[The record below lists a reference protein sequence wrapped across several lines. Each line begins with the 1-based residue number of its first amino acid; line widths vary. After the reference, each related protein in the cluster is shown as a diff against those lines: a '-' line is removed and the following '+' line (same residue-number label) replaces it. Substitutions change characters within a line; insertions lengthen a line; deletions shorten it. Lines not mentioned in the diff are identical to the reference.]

1 LLGNVFEMRFT
12 ENKNTRGFYKA
23 KKRGF
28 EFTISSSGNAYYVV
42 AVGQKKDIR
51 LNTLWI
57 KLTFETFEKAEEF
70 CEKFDWKQHPCIG
83 DDVNVA

>member
-1 LLGNVFEMRFT
+1 MRFT
-12 ENKNTRGFYKA
+12 EDREARGFYKG

-42 AVGQKKDIR
+42 AICQEKDIR

-70 CEKFDWKQHPCIG
+70 CENFDCKKYDCIG